1 MHKTGMPVVT
11 GATREPPALPPR
23 ITVDILTIHR
33 AEITPAWWKL
43 DLRSPFWRLY
53 WMEDS
58 GASVTCGGHT
68 YALEPDHV
76 HLIPPWVLFHTATT
90 TTQVQSYCHF
100 LVHEA
105 ATQHL
110 GNRLTKP
117 VSVPAEPWL
126 QGPLAAWTAVMQ
138 HSHPDVFQLHGWAA
152 LVVEA
157 ALLQASACQA
167 QTGDRH
173 APPPTMTRAILQ
185 PAIEAIEQRPED
197 PPSNAE
203 LAALCNLGPD
213 HFLRQFRACCGVTP
227 GQYRLE
233 RRLRL
238 AAEMLV
244 ADDRP
249 LDAIAAATGFSDR
262 FYLSRVF
269 TRRMGQG
276 PAAYRRMHRRET
288 R

>member
-1 MHKTGMPVVT
+1 
-11 GATREPPALPPR
+11 
-23 ITVDILTIHR
+23 
-33 AEITPAWWKL
+33 
-43 DLRSPFWRLY
+43 
-53 WMEDS
+53 
-58 GASVTCGGHT
+58 VTCGGLT
-68 YALEPDHV
+68 YALDPGQV

-90 TTQVQSYCHF
+90 STQIQRYCHF
-100 LVHEA
+100 VISDA

-110 GNRLTKP
+110 SARQAKP
-117 VSVPAEPWL
+117 LSVPAEPWL
-126 QGPLAAWTAVMQ
+126 SGAIAAWTSVMEQ
-138 HSHPDVFQLHGWAA
+138 SHPDVFLLHGWAA

-157 ALLQASACQA
+157 ALLQAYAHHAGNRHNPPSTLASAA
-167 QTGDRH
+167 
-173 APPPTMTRAILQ
+173 LQ

-203 LAALCNLGPD
+203 LAALCGLGPD
-213 HFLRQFRACCGVTP
+213 HFLRQFRAHCGVTP

-262 FYLSRVF
+262 FYLSRMF